1 MLCRRLINAALQMCG
16 SDSTT
21 VCAGLIGRIGCFLR
35 LVCSLTGHGNPA
47 GWNVNSNQVTFLEA
61 TTAPRGEWTPRAA
74 RHTLRRYQ
82 APSVQCGKCGMCKCR
97 AAATDCDPCGDT
109 ARVGSRTVEADG
121 QSRML
126 DMQDVRDMLL
136 HPCLLWLGLNARQP
150 LYKVHIIYSIR
161 RIGIAS
167 SESESSELVSES
179 ASSSSSRSNGA
190 VSSSSASRGCRG
202 DRRPGCRGD
211 RRPCRDGPL
220 VFLPEDVGES
230 VDAAGR
236 LGA

>member
-1 MLCRRLINAALQMCG
+1 M
-16 SDSTT
+16 
-21 VCAGLIGRIGCFLR
+21 
-35 LVCSLTGHGNPA
+35 
-47 GWNVNSNQVTFLEA
+47 NSNQVTFLEA

-136 HPCLLWLGLNARQP
+136 HTCLRLKINVRQP
-150 LYKVHIIYSIR
+150 YYTTYI
-161 RIGIAS
+161 
-167 SESESSELVSES
+167 
-179 ASSSSSRSNGA
+179 SSRQFDELALRPRNPNHRSLCQ
-190 VSSSSASRGCRG
+190 SRQAAPPLDPTEPCHLPP
-202 DRRPGCRGD
+202 RP
-211 RRPCRDGPL
+211 
-220 VFLPEDVGES
+220 E
-230 VDAAGR
+230 AAGATDDR
-236 LGA
+236 AAGATGARAETGRWSFCLRMSARVLTRPVGWAPERPALAVVAPPHHQRPPCSSTATSRPWAARS

>member
-1 MLCRRLINAALQMCG
+1 MRIRFDNGMWFRI
-16 SDSTT
+16 
-21 VCAGLIGRIGCFLR
+21 LIGRIGCFLR

-136 HPCLLWLGLNARQP
+136 HPCLLWLIECTP
-150 LYKVHIIYSIR
+150 TIIQGTYHLFYPTNWHCVLGIR
-161 RIGIAS
+161 IIGAC
-167 SESESSELVSES
+167 V
-179 ASSSSSRSNGA
+179 R
-190 VSSSSASRGCRG
+190 
-202 DRRPGCRGD
+202 
-211 RRPCRDGPL
+211 
-220 VFLPEDVGES
+220 VGKQ
-230 VDAAGR
+230 
-236 LGA
+236 LLL

>member
-136 HPCLLWLGLNARQP
+136 HPCLLWLSVRQP
-150 LYKVHIIYSIR
+150 LYKVHIIYCIR

-167 SESESSELVSES
+167 SESESSELVSDPAES
-179 ASSSSSRSNGA
+179 SSSSSSSRPNGA
-190 VSSSSASRGCRG
+190 VSSSSTSTGRRG
-202 DRRPGCRGD
+202 DW
-211 RRPCRDGPL
+211 RPCRDRPL
-220 VFLPEDVGES
+220 LFLPEIVGES
-230 VDAAGR
+230 VDTVRR